1 MDTEKKDNLTDVVE
15 SLENVETP
23 EDNLDKEAEQTV
35 LTEDGEAV
43 TLNQEES
50 DNK

>member
-23 EDNLDKEAEQTV
+23 EDSIKDDSEHVVLDS
-35 LTEDGEAV
+35 DGEAV
-43 TLNQEES
+43 TLDQKES